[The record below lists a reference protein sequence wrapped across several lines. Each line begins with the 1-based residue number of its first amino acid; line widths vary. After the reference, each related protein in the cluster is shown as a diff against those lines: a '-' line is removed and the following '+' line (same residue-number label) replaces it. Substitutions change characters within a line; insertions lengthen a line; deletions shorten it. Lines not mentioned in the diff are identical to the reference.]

1 MALEFKV
8 YEGSETTLE
17 TLGTVATNIGKKG
30 SLRFVPNTFTSGKR
44 IAVILTNDKGKS
56 TVLAC
61 STRVSSTIR
70 EAKKN
75 GSEDK
80 ELLSAIAS
88 LEISEDEEGRNFIIA
103 PAGLGSTETFTMASL
118 AVEAFSYEELIGY

>member
-8 YEGSETTLE
+8 YEGSASTLE
-17 TLGTVATNIGKKG
+17 TIGTVSSNIGKKG
-30 SLRFVPNTFTSGKR
+30 SLRFVPGTFAKASR

-56 TVLAC
+56 TCLAC
-61 STRVSSTIR
+61 SSRVSATIR

-75 GSEDK
+75 GANEKDM
-80 ELLSAIAS
+80 LSAIAN

-103 PAGLGSTETFTMASL
+103 PTGVGSTETFTIASL
-118 AVEAFSYEELIGY
+118 SVEAVSFEELAGY